1 MIWLEPMV
9 NPLLETWDT
18 PFGLPPFARIEPA
31 HFAPAFQAALA
42 EHTADLAAI
51 TQNPAPPSF
60 ENTIEALERAGD
72 RLSRISR
79 TLGTLASNVANDAL
93 EAVELEWS
101 PRLAAHWA
109 GILADAALFARV
121 DTLHAARETLGLATD
136 QRRLLEQTHRHM
148 RRAGAAL
155 PPEGR
160 ARMQDI
166 AAELSHLETSFAQNV
181 TRAERDWVLPLAEND
196 LDGLSPASRAALKA
210 AAEERGLDGWVVTL
224 SRTAMED
231 FLAQSARRDLRERV
245 HAAWWA
251 RGEGVNAPLVRRI
264 LALRAERATLLGAAS
279 HADFALEGS
288 MAGSP
293 AAAMRLL
300 NRLWEAGKRRAAE
313 EQAALEEEARADG
326 LAFPFQPWDWRFYAE
341 RVRKRLHGLDEAA
354 LKPYLSLE
362 NVLAAAF
369 DTAHRLFGLSFHEN
383 PAIPAWHKDARAFEV
398 REGGRTIGLF
408 VMDNF
413 ARPGKRS
420 GAWMSSLAD
429 AAGLTGERAVVT
441 NDNNIA
447 RGSPTLLTW
456 DDARTVFHELGHGL
470 HGLLSKV
477 RYPSQSGT
485 SVEHDFVEFPS
496 QVFENWLAT
505 PAVLEKHARHHE
517 TGAPMPPALLQALLA
532 AQNFNQGFLTTELI
546 GSAILDMEL
555 HALPDPAAIEPEA
568 FQDDLLARLGMPP
581 AVGLRHRLLHF
592 SHLFGGSMY
601 AAGYYAYLWAQVLDA
616 DGFEAFEETGDVFHP
631 ALAAKLKKVLESGGA
646 EDPMALYIAFRGR
659 EPAEDALLRARGL
672 VH

>member
-1 MIWLEPMV
+1 MSQ
-9 NPLLETWDT
+9 NPLLAPWDA
-18 PFGLPPFARIEPA
+18 PFGLPPFAAIEPG
-31 HFAPAFQAALA
+31 HFDEAFEAALA
-42 EHTADLAAI
+42 AHRAELAEITANPTAA
-51 TQNPAPPSF
+51 SF
-60 ENTIEALERAGD
+60 ANTVEPLERAGHL
-72 RLSRISR
+72 LSRVSR
-79 TLGTLASNVANDAL
+79 TLDTLAANVATDAL
-93 EAVELEWS
+93 EAVELAWS

-109 GILADAALFARV
+109 GIMADAALFARI
-121 DTLHAARETLGLATD
+121 DAIHAARHTLGLEED
-136 QRRLLEQTHRHM
+136 QRRLVEQWHRQM

-155 PPEGR
+155 PEADR
-160 ARMQDI
+160 ARMQ
-166 AAELSHLETSFAQNV
+166 ALAGELSHLETSFAQNV
-181 TRAERDWVLPLAEND
+181 TRAERDWVLTLAEAD
-196 LDGLSPASRAALKA
+196 LDGLSPASRASLKA
-210 AAEERGLDGWVVTL
+210 AAEERGLPGYAVTL

-231 FLAQSARRDLRERV
+231 FLSQSARRDLRQKV

-251 RGEGVNAPLVRRI
+251 RGEATNAPLVRQI
-264 LALRAERATLLGAAS
+264 LALRAERARLLGAANY
-279 HADFALEGS
+279 ADFAVEGS
-288 MAGSP
+288 MAATP

-313 EQAALEEEARADG
+313 EQAELEKEAAADG
-326 LAFPFQPWDWRFYAE
+326 LNGSFEPWDWRYYAE

-354 LKPYLSLE
+354 LKPYLSLQ
-362 NVLAAAF
+362 NVLNAAF
-369 DTAHRLFGLSFHEN
+369 DTANRLFGLTFEERQGL
-383 PAIPAWHKDARAFEV
+383 PGWHPDMRAFEV
-398 REGGRTIGLF
+398 KENGETIGLF
-408 VMDNF
+408 LMDNF

-420 GAWMSSLAD
+420 GAWMSSLAE
-429 AAGLTGERAVVT
+429 AARLTGERPVVT

-447 RGSPTLLTW
+447 RGNPTLLTW

-505 PAVLEKHARHHE
+505 EAVLQKHARHHE
-517 TGAPMPPALLQALLA
+517 TGEPMPAELLKSLLA

-555 HALPDPAAIEPEA
+555 HAEPKPESIDPEA
-568 FQDDLLARLGMPP
+568 FQEALLTRLGMPK

-616 DGFEAFEETGDVFHP
+616 DGFEAFEETGDVFNP
-631 ALAAKLKKVLESGGA
+631 ALAAKLKTVLESGGA
-646 EDPMALYIAFRGR
+646 RDPMALYKSFRGR